1 MNKTQIDP
9 IRDQVLIDN
18 LLLVVFEARRM
29 SERLPPMVDVDD
41 LISCGTIGLMDAL
54 RRFDPTREVRF
65 RTYAVHRVRGAML
78 DFLRANDTY
87 SRTVREFVKE
97 MNQAIEVFTND
108 KGRPPSFKE
117 LAFLLKR
124 SPEELGRKLA
134 TLPAGP
140 MLELIKENG
149 QEVAPIDELRVPT
162 GEDVFDVEERRT
174 ALIEIINSSLTERE
188 KIVLQF
194 YYWEEMGL
202 REIALILAITE
213 SRVSQILT
221 QAKKKMFVKLKK
233 NELFS
238 DAA

>member
-1 MNKTQIDP
+1 MNNKQKDP
-9 IRDQVLIDN
+9 IRDQVLIDY
-18 LLLVVFEARRM
+18 LPLVVFEARRM

-87 SRTVREFVKE
+87 SRTVREFVKK
-97 MNQAIEVFTND
+97 MNQAIEKFTNQ
-108 KGRPPSFKE
+108 KGRQPSFKE
-117 LAFLLKR
+117 LAFLLNR
-124 SPEELGRKLA
+124 SPDELGKKLA

-140 MLELIKENG
+140 MLELISENG
-149 QEVAPIDELRVPT
+149 QEVAPIDELRIPT
-162 GEDVFDVEERRT
+162 EEDLFDVEERRT
-174 ALIEIINSSLTERE
+174 ALIEVINSSLTERE

-194 YYWEEMGL
+194 YYWEELGL

-221 QAKKKMFVKLKK
+221 QARKKMFVKLRS